1 MLETQRIL
9 TGRSFIYTDKTEI
22 DRSNVA
28 EVLRDAI
35 SYHDLNKV
43 NIDYLF
49 KYWKGEQP
57 ILSRVKEIRPNIN
70 NKVVVNRADEIV
82 SFKVGYVF
90 GEPLQYVSRKGEYGD
105 EIERL
110 NDIMTDIDKEALDK
124 ELAEW
129 FSVGGIGYRMVL
141 PAKNPDDEV
150 PIRVFTL
157 DPRYTFVV
165 HSNALGN
172 PPVMGVTYVKRA
184 DDTKLYSVYTK
195 NTYFEIIGDKI
206 IKEEPHTL
214 GYIPII
220 EYYTSKAQLGEFEK
234 VVSLLD
240 ALNLM
245 YSDRVNG
252 VEQFVQSLMK
262 FVNADISEDDFEKLK
277 DLGAIKVKSTSAN
290 PADVEFMSQELNQS
304 GVQLVIDDFYQAVL
318 TICGMPNRNGGS
330 STSDTGIAVVYRDG
344 WQLAESRAKDVEVMY
359 KRSEKQFLRI
369 VLRILKD
376 YEGINLPL
384 SAIDIKFTR
393 RYYQNNSEKA
403 NILTT
408 LLDCDKI
415 HPRLAFEQSG
425 MFSDVESAYQM
436 SMEHYEST
444 KAANATANE
453 GNNVTD
459 GTETG
464 TEAQTVG
471 VGE

>member
-1 MLETQRIL
+1 MSEPTRLL

-22 DRSNVA
+22 DRSNVV

-35 SYHDLNKV
+35 SYHDINKDD
-43 NIDYLF
+43 IDYLF
-49 KYWKGEQP
+49 KYWKGDQP
-57 ILSRVKEIRPNIN
+57 ILRREKEIRPNIN

-110 NDIMTDIDKEALDK
+110 NDIMADIDKEAVDK

-129 FSVGGIGYRMVL
+129 FSVGGIGYRIVL
-141 PAKNPDDEV
+141 PAKKPDDEI

-157 DPRYTFVV
+157 DPRYAFVV
-165 HSNALGN
+165 HSRALGN
-172 PPVMGVTYVKRA
+172 PPIMGVTYAKRE
-184 DDTKLYSVYTK
+184 DDTKVYSVYTQ
-195 NTYFEIIGDKI
+195 NTYFEIVGDKI
-206 IKEEPHTL
+206 EKEEPHTL

-252 VEQFVQSLMK
+252 VEQFIQSLMK
-262 FVNADISEDDFEKLK
+262 FVNCDISEENFEKLK
-277 DLGAIKVKSTSAN
+277 DLGAIKVKNTNTA

-403 NILTT
+403 TILTT
-408 LLDCDKI
+408 LLNCDKI

-436 SMEHYEST
+436 SMEHYEKV
-444 KAANATANE
+444 KAASATQQTR
-453 GNNVTD
+453 NNVTD
-459 GTETG
+459 GTETETG
-464 TEAQTVG
+464 TQTVG
-471 VGE
+471 FGE

>member
-1 MLETQRIL
+1 MSEPTRLL

-22 DRSNVA
+22 DRSNVV

-35 SYHDLNKV
+35 SYHDINKDD
-43 NIDYLF
+43 IDYLF
-49 KYWKGEQP
+49 KYWKGDQP
-57 ILSRVKEIRPNIN
+57 ILRRKKEIRPNIN

-110 NDIMTDIDKEALDK
+110 NDIMADIDKEAVDK

-129 FSVGGIGYRMVL
+129 FSVGGIGYRIVL
-141 PAKNPDDEV
+141 PAENPDDEI

-157 DPRYTFVV
+157 DPRYAFVV
-165 HSNALGN
+165 HSRALGN
-172 PPVMGVTYVKRA
+172 PPIMGVTYAKRE
-184 DDTKLYSVYTK
+184 DDTKVYSVYTQ
-195 NTYFEIIGDKI
+195 NTYFEIVGDKI
-206 IKEEPHTL
+206 EKEESHTL

-234 VVSLLD
+234 VISLLD

-252 VEQFVQSLMK
+252 VEQFIQSLMK
-262 FVNADISEDDFEKLK
+262 FVNCDISEENFEKLK
-277 DLGAIKVKSTSAN
+277 DLGAIKVKNTTSA

-376 YEGINLPL
+376 YEGIDLPL

-403 NILTT
+403 TILTT
-408 LLDCDKI
+408 LLNCDKI

-436 SMEHYEST
+436 SMEHYEKV
-444 KAANATANE
+444 KAASATQQT
-453 GNNVTD
+453 GNSVTD

-464 TEAQTVG
+464 TGTQTVG
-471 VGE
+471 FGE